1 MTTAGANVTGVK
13 PPPPPPPTMPVE
25 QLIQSMKPEK
35 ELSTEGSY
43 SSGGY
48 GQSSSMS
55 SASSTT
61 PQ

>member
-1 MTTAGANVTGVK
+1 
-13 PPPPPPPTMPVE
+13 MPVE

-35 ELSTEGSY
+35 ELTTEGSY

-55 SASSTT
+55 STST